1 MRRARFIILAFPKRS
16 KYDPPWHLPEWQD
29 AIGKVAKQLMR
40 VEDENIMK
48 ALAEAAAQAVA
59 VQEETKIFA
68 EMQESICNAT
78 LMPKHLTG

>member
-29 AIGKVAKQLMR
+29 ALGR
-40 VEDENIMK
+40 
-48 ALAEAAAQAVA
+48 AAQDVA

-78 LMPKHLTG
+78 LIPKHLTGFLTVGAKSVKIYKNPKNLV